1 VKVLLVDDEKD
12 FLDTMAERMQA
23 RGLEVSTA
31 TSALDALKMVEKKSY
46 DTIIMDLMM
55 PGLEGMEA
63 IKALKREQQEL
74 QIILQTGYVT
84 EEEIKKAH
92 RLGAL
97 DIIEKPADIDL
108 LMEIIEGTRDK
119 KSNC

>member
-1 VKVLLVDDEKD
+1 MKVLLVDDEKD

-31 TSALDALKMVEKKSY
+31 TSALDALKMVEKRPY

-55 PGLEGMEA
+55 PDLEGMEA
-63 IKALKREQQEL
+63 IKALKRKQRGL

-84 EEEIKKAH
+84 REEVTKAH
-92 RLGAL
+92 RLGAV
-97 DIIEKPADIDL
+97 DIVEKPADIDL
-108 LMEIIEGTRDK
+108 LMEIIKGARDK
-119 KSNC
+119 KG